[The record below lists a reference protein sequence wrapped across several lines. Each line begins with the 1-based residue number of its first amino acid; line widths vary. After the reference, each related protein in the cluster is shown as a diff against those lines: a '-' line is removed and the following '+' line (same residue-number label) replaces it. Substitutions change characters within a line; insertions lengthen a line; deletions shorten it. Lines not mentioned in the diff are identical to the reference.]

1 MHLLRGCRS
10 VLSLA
15 AHNKANLYKL
25 GGLLLTVVV
34 ATTSWVLAIALAS
47 QALGMAR
54 SALLLVGLGL
64 IVAALCVVVAAAM
77 MGDP

>member
-1 MHLLRGCRS
+1 
-10 VLSLA
+10 
-15 AHNKANLYKL
+15 
-25 GGLLLTVVV
+25 
-34 ATTSWVLAIALAS
+34 LAIALAS

-64 IVAALCVVVAAAM
+64 IVAAVCVVAAAAM